1 VTRSLLAGLVPA
13 AGASRRLG
21 QDKRLVPF
29 RGASLLEAT
38 VDVLRQGGLHPL
50 VVVLEPDSPCRRL
63 AGLADATLVVNPA
76 PERGMLSS
84 IRAGLSALPGEVS
97 GVAVL
102 PGDQPLVPV
111 ASVRALCEHFCSSQL
126 RLLVPSYGGQR
137 GHPLLLHRDL
147 FAEACACDDRVGL
160 RQLLDRCAGEL
171 AKLELPAC
179 AAELDLDKAQD
190 LARLRLLE
198 KP

>member
-1 VTRSLLAGLVPA
+1 MR
-13 AGASRRLG
+13 
-21 QDKRLVPF
+21 F
-29 RGASLLEAT
+29 RGTTLLEAT
-38 VDVLRQGGLHPL
+38 VDVLRQGGLHEL
-50 VVVLEPDSPCRRL
+50 VVVLEPDSPCGRL

-84 IRAGLSALPGEVS
+84 IREGLRALPAEVS

-111 ASVRALCEHFCSSQL
+111 AAVRALCEHFCAGDL

-160 RQLLDRCAGEL
+160 RQLLHR
-171 AKLELPAC
+171 C
-179 AAELDLDKAQD
+179 AAELVELDLPACPAEQDLDGAED
-190 LARLRLLE
+190 LARLRSLE
-198 KP
+198 KEP